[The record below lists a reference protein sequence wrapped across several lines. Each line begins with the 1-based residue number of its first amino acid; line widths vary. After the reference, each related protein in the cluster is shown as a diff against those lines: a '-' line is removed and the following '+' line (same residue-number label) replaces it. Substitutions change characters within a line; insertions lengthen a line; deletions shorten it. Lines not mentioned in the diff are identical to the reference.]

1 MMNRFNR
8 TVSVIAMSGAV
19 LAFASCNKPSD
30 APASDS
36 AEPTVVQSALD
47 KAAEAGK
54 SVQDKAVEVGKA
66 VEEKATEVAKDAQ
79 KGAVDM
85 TAAAAGEV
93 KEKAA
98 ALESAAKEKAAE
110 LEKAAKEK
118 AAEVEKAAKEK
129 AAEVEAAL
137 PAAELK
143 GLEGMTSKLTEAF
156 AGNDQ
161 VKALA
166 AGMMGSLV
174 KQEYLDAAKALGS
187 LSKMEFTKEQI
198 PAYASLVQQVG
209 PMVLSKVFPTSGA
222 DANPVVV
229 KAVEYMKKGE
239 LTKVASQLTALS
251 ELKDLSSLQSG
262 VIDSLSKSYGPILS
276 NLMNKAPE
284 VPAAE

>member
-118 AAEVEKAAKEK
+118 AAEVE
-129 AAEVEAAL
+129 AAL
-137 PAAELK
+137 PVAELK

>member
-118 AAEVEKAAKEK
+118 AAEVE
-129 AAEVEAAL
+129 AAL

-239 LTKVASQLTALS
+239 LTKIASQLTALS

>member
-98 ALESAAKEKAAE
+98 ALESAAKEKADE

-118 AAEVEKAAKEK
+118 AD
-129 AAEVEAAL
+129 EVEAAL
-137 PAAELK
+137 PAADLK

-276 NLMNKAPE
+276 NMMNKAPE

>member
-1 MMNRFNR
+1 MNRFNR
-8 TVSVIAMSGAV
+8 TVSVIAMSGAI
-19 LAFASCNKPSD
+19 LAFASCNKSSD
-30 APASDS
+30 APATDE
-36 AEPTVVQSALD
+36 AEPTAVQSALD

-54 SVQDKAVEVGKA
+54 SVQDKAAEVGKA
-66 VEEKATEVAKDAQ
+66 VEEKATEVAKDAE
-79 KGAVDM
+79 KMAVDA

-98 ALESAAKEKAAE
+98 ALESAAKEKAAD
-110 LEKAAKEK
+110 LEQ
-118 AAEVEKAAKEK
+118 AAKEK
-129 AAEVEAAL
+129 AAEVEAAI

-143 GLEGMTSKLTEAF
+143 GLEGMTSKLTDAF

-209 PMVLSKVFPTSGA
+209 PMVLSKVFPTTGEE
-222 DANPVVV
+222 ANPVVV

-239 LTKVASQLTALS
+239 LTKIASQLTALS
-251 ELKDLSSLQSG
+251 EMKDLSSLQSG
-262 VIDSLSKSYGPILS
+262 VIDSLAKSYGPILS
-276 NLMNKAPE
+276 NLVNKAPE
-284 VPAAE
+284 VPAAQ

>member
-118 AAEVEKAAKEK
+118 AAEVE
-129 AAEVEAAL
+129 AAL
-137 PAAELK
+137 PAADLK

-276 NLMNKAPE
+276 NMMNKAPE

>member
-118 AAEVEKAAKEK
+118 AAEVE
-129 AAEVEAAL
+129 AAL
-137 PAAELK
+137 PSAELK

-276 NLMNKAPE
+276 NMMNKAPE

>member
-8 TVSVIAMSGAV
+8 TVSVIAMSGAA

-54 SVQDKAVEVGKA
+54 SVQEKAVEVGKA

-79 KGAVDM
+79 KSAVDM

-98 ALESAAKEKAAE
+98 ALESAAKEKAAD

-118 AAEVEKAAKEK
+118 V
-129 AAEVEAAL
+129 AEVEAAI

-222 DANPVVV
+222 EANPVVV

-276 NLMNKAPE
+276 NLMIKAPE

>member
-8 TVSVIAMSGAV
+8 TVSVIAMSGAI
-19 LAFASCNKPSD
+19 LAFASCNKSSE
-30 APASDS
+30 APATDE
-36 AEPTVVQSALD
+36 AEPTAVQSALD

-54 SVQDKAVEVGKA
+54 SVQDKAAEVGKA
-66 VEEKATEVAKDAQ
+66 VEDKATEVAKDAQ

-98 ALESAAKEKAAE
+98 ALESAAKDKAAD
-110 LEKAAKEK
+110 LEQ
-118 AAEVEKAAKEK
+118 AAKEK
-129 AAEVEAAL
+129 AAEVEAAI

-156 AGNDQ
+156 AGNPQ

-166 AGMMGSLV
+166 AGMMGSVV

-209 PMVLSKVFPTSGA
+209 PMLLSKVFPTSGA

-229 KAVEYMKKGE
+229 KAVEYMKNGE

-251 ELKDLSSLQSG
+251 EMKDLSSLQSG
-262 VIDSLSKSYGPILS
+262 VIDSLAKSYGPILS
-276 NLMNKAPE
+276 NLVNKAPE
-284 VPAAE
+284 VPAAQ

>member
-118 AAEVEKAAKEK
+118 AAEVE
-129 AAEVEAAL
+129 AAL
-137 PAAELK
+137 PAADLK

>member
-110 LEKAAKEK
+110 L
-118 AAEVEKAAKEK
+118 EKAAKEK

>member
-110 LEKAAKEK
+110 L
-118 AAEVEKAAKEK
+118 EKAAKEK

-276 NLMNKAPE
+276 NMMNKAPE